1 MAMAALVLGF
11 NACVPNRPPP
21 PPPAPAPVWQPEP
34 EELNESPELLEV
46 EITAP
51 RRDILGD
58 VAYDLP
64 VEANSWVEAEL
75 DFLVQ
80 ERRDV
85 IARWLER
92 GSFYEEFIKAELR
105 RQGVPTDLFH
115 LAMIESGFIPTA
127 RSRAGAVGFWQFM
140 PATARAMGLRIDASV
155 DERMDPV
162 RSTRAAARHLRDLQR
177 SMGNW
182 ALAAAAYNAG
192 PGRINR
198 SLQAH
203 DAKDFWELAERGD
216 LAAETKHYV
225 PRLYAMTVIA
235 HRSAEFGFDTS
246 RSESFAFDSVYVEYA
261 TPLTVL
267 ADIGGVKLAD
277 LQKLNPHLIRGIT
290 PAGYWVWVPSSRGPE
305 IQRAYLASDFH
316 RERGF
321 ATYVVRRGDYL
332 GRIAERSGVK
342 MARIRELN
350 PDVDFEPLQ
359 IGEKL
364 RLPYTALQR
373 LEESNRAAAER
384 LAASEA
390 PRASRA
396 SGSADAP
403 KASSASAS
411 EGRAYASATTRVH
424 RVRSGETL
432 WAIARANDTTVEAIQ
447 EANGLTSATIR
458 PGMELKL
465 PDGGS
470 AEVGEEAPKAVEHV
484 VAAGDTLWGIARKYG
499 STVAAIEEANQLGK
513 RPIRPGQRL
522 RVPLGP
528 DSGEGG

>member
-1 MAMAALVLGF
+1 
-11 NACVPNRPPP
+11 
-21 PPPAPAPVWQPEP
+21 
-34 EELNESPELLEV
+34 
-46 EITAP
+46 
-51 RRDILGD
+51 
-58 VAYDLP
+58 
-64 VEANSWVEAEL
+64 
-75 DFLVQ
+75 
-80 ERRDV
+80 
-85 IARWLER
+85 
-92 GSFYEEFIKAELR
+92 
-105 RQGVPTDLFH
+105 
-115 LAMIESGFIPTA
+115 
-127 RSRAGAVGFWQFM
+127 
-140 PATARAMGLRIDASV
+140 
-155 DERMDPV
+155 
-162 RSTRAAARHLRDLQR
+162 
-177 SMGNW
+177 
-182 ALAAAAYNAG
+182 AAAAYNAG

-364 RLPYTALQR
+364 RLPYT
-373 LEESNRAAAER
+373 
-384 LAASEA
+384 
-390 PRASRA
+390 
-396 SGSADAP
+396 
-403 KASSASAS
+403 
-411 EGRAYASATTRVH
+411 
-424 RVRSGETL
+424 
-432 WAIARANDTTVEAIQ
+432 
-447 EANGLTSATIR
+447 
-458 PGMELKL
+458 
-465 PDGGS
+465 
-470 AEVGEEAPKAVEHV
+470 
-484 VAAGDTLWGIARKYG
+484 
-499 STVAAIEEANQLGK
+499 
-513 RPIRPGQRL
+513 
-522 RVPLGP
+522 
-528 DSGEGG
+528 

>member
-1 MAMAALVLGF
+1 
-11 NACVPNRPPP
+11 
-21 PPPAPAPVWQPEP
+21 
-34 EELNESPELLEV
+34 
-46 EITAP
+46 
-51 RRDILGD
+51 
-58 VAYDLP
+58 LP

-235 HRSAEFGFDTS
+235 HRSAEFGFHTS

-305 IQRAYLASDFH
+305 IQRA
-316 RERGF
+316 
-321 ATYVVRRGDYL
+321 
-332 GRIAERSGVK
+332 
-342 MARIRELN
+342 
-350 PDVDFEPLQ
+350 
-359 IGEKL
+359 
-364 RLPYTALQR
+364 
-373 LEESNRAAAER
+373 
-384 LAASEA
+384 
-390 PRASRA
+390 
-396 SGSADAP
+396 
-403 KASSASAS
+403 
-411 EGRAYASATTRVH
+411 
-424 RVRSGETL
+424 
-432 WAIARANDTTVEAIQ
+432 
-447 EANGLTSATIR
+447 
-458 PGMELKL
+458 
-465 PDGGS
+465 
-470 AEVGEEAPKAVEHV
+470 
-484 VAAGDTLWGIARKYG
+484 
-499 STVAAIEEANQLGK
+499 
-513 RPIRPGQRL
+513 
-522 RVPLGP
+522 
-528 DSGEGG
+528 